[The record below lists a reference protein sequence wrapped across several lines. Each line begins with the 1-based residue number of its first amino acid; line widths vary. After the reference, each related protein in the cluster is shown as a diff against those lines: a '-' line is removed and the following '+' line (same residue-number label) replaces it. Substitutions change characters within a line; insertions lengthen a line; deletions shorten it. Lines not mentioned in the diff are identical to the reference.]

1 MGVKH
6 LAFVEVMVQPSQGTI
21 ALNEEG
27 SLSSEMSGAKV
38 VVTGGPLTVEFDEA
52 HLEEGRGRIESD
64 EGWRS
69 LSGGSEKGTIS
80 EVASRASWGSNE
92 GFWPESYV

>member
-1 MGVKH
+1 
-6 LAFVEVMVQPSQGTI
+6 
-21 ALNEEG
+21 
-27 SLSSEMSGAKV
+27 MSGAKFL
-38 VVTGGPLTVEFDEA
+38 VTGGPLTVEFDEA
-52 HLEEGRGRIESD
+52 HLEEGRGHLESD

-92 GFWPESYV
+92 GFWLESYV